1 MEVTLYMYVLPMT
14 MQQFRGVQ
22 QLHPVGLATVICQVS
37 DTLELGMVWPPAA
50 WPGPSLP
57 NIPFL
62 SLFYVSMDVIIGLL
76 TGL

>member
-1 MEVTLYMYVLPMT
+1 MKVTLYMYVLPMT
-14 MQQFRGVQ
+14 MQQLRGVQ

-37 DTLELGMVWPPAA
+37 DTLELGLVPLAA
-50 WPGPSLP
+50 LPGPSLP